1 MHTQCTKCNR
11 VILEEHADEDGR
23 CCYCPKKEDK
33 PKKTEKA
40 KKEKG
45 EE

>member
-11 VILEEHADEDGR
+11 IILEEHADKDGR
-23 CCYCPKKEDK
+23 CCYCPKKTE
-33 PKKTEKA
+33 KTEKP